1 MQTEP
6 TSAPAGRARRGQ
18 RQPGGLA
25 TFTLLSALVLA
36 ACGGANNGSEST
48 AGGGTATAPAPSGG
62 TAPGTT
68 PAPAPGATPAPAPGT
83 TPAPAPG
90 TTPPATS
97 VGEGI
102 AAGGL
107 KRTRSGNADPA
118 FAELLKHWRKPDASG
133 LACANCHA
141 PDGIDLALL
150 KFDDTTIRR
159 RASPHVDAATVEGV
173 VKFINLVRKVNNITA
188 PKDPIE
194 FRPFQPGGK
203 VLPGATFAERD
214 YNYQLELR
222 KSLPTLGSGR
232 IDTVEKAYKAKAEL
246 MAYNPRKHP
255 IGIPFPRWAE
265 DGFHGPAHATVNDWV
280 PERPQVGKT
289 PADNAALFALHDAY
303 INDPSP
309 QNLWAIQNAYGKI
322 TQAAVFPDEVGR
334 TLTDGA
340 KSWSGTK
347 QSAMMFGQHLLRM
360 EHQGLDDSAARLGL
374 PIMNSPTNEAFDP
387 FFGLG
392 NFGNHSV
399 IGPTDIPSG
408 FLAGLRPES
417 RTPDGFGRMLATE
430 GLLVEWWVLG
440 WTFTPALTHTANWYE
455 YFVQSIGGGR
465 NSGQTMPTH
474 QALIAW
480 VMAMHRTFT
489 PQLDRQGGAA
499 LLKHLFALNAPGSP
513 GPDLAQVD
521 YWGNRVWHNADH
533 RDGYVTLTN
542 NFIRMVMLLQIG
554 ETQAQCAAGGFKQ
567 GVIGGD
573 ERREY
578 FLRTRWQPAAAVAD
592 PANAAF
598 DRDLVNRGMLAY
610 EQSRNGCVMP
620 VESNGTGPTVRFYSD
635 ATLSVPIPSTWA
647 PNNDRFAVYSSG
659 CNVLNNA
666 PAGTVFQRGGSGYA
680 FGTFLIEGRVVPRF
694 TGPHYF
700 AVGNFSGNHF
710 TLTVNGQVVNQ
721 SGGRAV
727 PIQLTAG
734 QEVSYRALT
743 SAEFNCAAGGGNIE
757 LTWSANNDWSSY
769 IPITS
774 LRAP

>member
-1 MQTEP
+1 LCP
-6 TSAPAGRARRGQ
+6 ACSHDPALPLAPAAQPDAAACARALPLAALRS
-18 RQPGGLA
+18 GLA
-25 TFTLLSALVLA
+25 AASLCVASLLA
-36 ACGGANNGSEST
+36 ACGGGSNSTHPT
-48 AGGGTATAPAPSGG
+48 AGDGSAGAPPATAGPGAPPAPPS
-62 TAPGTT
+62 TPG
-68 PAPAPGATPAPAPGT
+68 PGATGD
-83 TPAPAPG
+83 
-90 TTPPATS
+90 
-97 VGEGI
+97 GI
-102 AAGGL
+102 AASGL
-107 KRTRSGNADPA
+107 KRARAATADPE
-118 FAELLKHWRKPDASG
+118 FANLIRHWRKPDANG
-133 LACANCHA
+133 MACAHCHA

-150 KFDDTTIRR
+150 KFDDAAIRR
-159 RASPHVDAATVEGV
+159 RAQPHLDAITVEGV
-173 VKFINLVRKVNNITA
+173 VKLINLVRKLNNITA
-188 PKDPIE
+188 PKDPLE
-194 FRPFQPGGK
+194 FRPFQPGGQ

-214 YNYQLELR
+214 YNYLLALR
-222 KSLPTLGSGR
+222 MSLPTLANGR
-232 IDTVEKAYKAKAEL
+232 IDTAEKAYKAKAEL
-246 MAYNPRKHP
+246 LAYNPRKHP

-265 DGFHGPAHATVNDWV
+265 DGFHGPQHATVNDWL

-289 PADNAALFALHDAY
+289 PADSAALFALHDAY
-303 INDPSP
+303 ISDPSP

-417 RTPDGFGRMLATE
+417 RTPEGFGKMLSTE

-465 NSGQTMPTH
+465 SSGQTMPTH

-489 PQLDRQGGAA
+489 PQLDRGGGAV
-499 LLKHLFALNAPGSP
+499 LLKHMFTLNRNGAPGA
-513 GPDLAQVD
+513 DLATVD
-521 YWGNRVWHNADH
+521 HWGNRVWHIADH
-533 RDGYVTLTN
+533 RDGYVTLTH
-542 NFIRMVMLLQIG
+542 NFIRMVLLLQMA
-554 ETQAQCAAGGFKQ
+554 ETQTQCAAGGFNQ

-578 FLRTRWQPAAAVAD
+578 FLRSSWLTGAAAAD

-610 EQSRNGCVMP
+610 EQSRNNCIAP
-620 VESNGTGPTVRFYSD
+620 VESNGSGPTVRLYSD
-635 ATLSVPIPSTWA
+635 ASLAVPIPSTWT
-647 PNNDRFAVYSSG
+647 PNNERFAIYSAG
-659 CNVLNNA
+659 CNVLDNA
-666 PAGTVFQRGGSGYA
+666 PAGTVFQRSQAPYDFA
-680 FGTFLIEGRVVPRF
+680 TFVVEGRVTARY
-694 TGPHYF
+694 TGMHTF
-700 AVGNFSGNHF
+700 AAGNFNGNHF
-710 TLTVNGQVVNQ
+710 TITVNGQVVNQ
-721 SGGRAV
+721 NGTRAV
-727 PIQLTAG
+727 PVQLTAG
-734 QEVSYRALT
+734 QEVSYRAVT
-743 SAEFNCAAGGGNIE
+743 SSEFNCAAGGGRIE
-757 LTWSANNDWSSY
+757 LTWYVNNAGESY